1 MGEYECIDC
10 NEIFWAEEPPHP
22 NSCVCEECMDELA
35 NEIMNRREVKEN
47 EAK

>member
-22 NSCVCEECMDELA
+22 KDLCDECIEE
-35 NEIMNRREVKEN
+35 RKKEN
-47 EAK
+47 TRP